1 MKFLSLLFFC
11 AAVSLAAA
19 DFQLVQNGKAAA
31 CIEIATPHP
40 FCDEAANIIKKYVNL
55 VSGAELKA
63 SGAAAKII
71 LKIEKGKLDIEGFS
85 YTFPQ
90 KDVMVITAGG
100 KWGIRYAAADF
111 CERFLGVRFLY
122 AGPYGEYLPQKKNIT
137 IPAKN
142 FTDAP
147 VFLSRY
153 LTNGRLHHTRKR
165 YQDWTVLL
173 RAVPLYRVNYHHNIH
188 RMFDSSKYGKTHPE
202 FYPLHN
208 GKRYIPRP
216 GTEVHWQPCLT
227 APGILEE
234 TVRIVCAAFEKD
246 PELICYS
253 LAATDGAG
261 FCECENCRK
270 FYPVPEK
277 INSAGQPDRS
287 KYLISFYNKVAEEV
301 VKKYPRA
308 KFGFGAYNFCQDP
321 PEGMK
326 LHPALIPGMTYDRYN
341 WVDPQRR
348 KANMLLHQK
357 WAAVSSEV
365 AWYDYFYNNRYV
377 LPRIYPH
384 LIEDIVKTGYASR
397 VRHLEGEYYTIDGSE
412 LGAMWCD
419 GPTAY
424 LFFKLLWDPALRA
437 DDILKEWYTCA
448 VGSKAAPYLQKYF
461 EELENFWMTRAW
473 KSKWFSSYNY
483 KIYLQWNDRRYLDM
497 LEENMLERCTQ
508 YLDKMCE
515 LADHK
520 ERARYLREGFLK
532 RRVQIQYYLNSGKI
546 RQYPESAFNKTVYAC
561 NFDAPG
567 SEKNWRQW
575 HHRPSNN
582 KAEIVAVPGQG
593 RACRLTLLPKG
604 NELALE
610 RIIRIDDPQDL
621 LIKVRFRCE
630 NVENGA
636 YPYISAE
643 WCQDAE
649 GRSDSSVYYAHDAG
663 NHSKHGWVLKCRLPA
678 YPGKTGYLRI
688 RLRGTRSSRGYIYF
702 DDLEV
707 LSR

>member
-1 MKFLSLLFFC
+1 MKYLFLILFF

-19 DFQLVQNGKAAA
+19 DFPLVRNGKAAA
-31 CIEIATPHP
+31 GIEIATEHP
-40 FCDEAANIIKKYVNL
+40 FCKEAAEVIKKYVKL
-55 VSGAELKA
+55 VSGAELSDTKA
-63 SGAAAKII
+63 APKIV
-71 LKIEKGKLDIEGFS
+71 LKIEKGKQDIEGFS

-122 AGPYGEYLPQKKNIT
+122 AGPYGEYLPQKKNISV
-137 IPAKN
+137 PVKN
-142 FTDAP
+142 FSDAP

-153 LTNGRLHHTRKR
+153 LTNGRIHPSRKR

-173 RAVPLYRVNYHHNIH
+173 RGVPIFRVNYQHNIH
-188 RMFDSSKYGKTHPE
+188 KMFDSGKYGKTHPE

-234 TVRIVCAAFEKD
+234 TVRIVCEAFEKD
-246 PELICYS
+246 QELICYS

-261 FCECENCRK
+261 FCECTNCRK
-270 FYPVPEK
+270 FYPQPEK

-287 KYLISFYNKVAEEV
+287 RYLISFYNKVAEQV
-301 VKKYPRA
+301 VKKYPHA

-326 LHPALIPGMTYDRYN
+326 LHPALIPGLTYDRYN
-341 WVDPQRR
+341 WISPQRR
-348 KANMLLHQK
+348 KNNMLLHKK

-365 AWYDYFYNNRYV
+365 AWYDYFYNNTYV

-384 LIEDIVKTGYASR
+384 LIEDIIKTGYATG
-397 VRHLEGEYYTIDGSE
+397 VRHFDAEYYTIDGSE
-412 LGAMWCD
+412 LGKMWCD

-424 LFFKLLWDPALRA
+424 LYYKLLWNPALKA
-437 DDILKEWYTCA
+437 DLLLDEWYVCA
-448 VGSKAAPYLQKYF
+448 VGRKAAPYLKKYF
-461 EELENFWMTRAW
+461 EELENFWMTKAW
-473 KSKWFSSYNY
+473 KTKWFSSHNY
-483 KIYLQWNDRRYLDM
+483 KIYLQWNDKRYMDLLDK
-497 LEENMLERCTQ
+497 NMLDRCTQ

-515 LADHK
+515 LSNHK
-520 ERARYLREGFLK
+520 ERAAYLRAGFLK
-532 RRVQIQYYLNSGKI
+532 RRVQILYHLNSGKI
-546 RQYPESAFNKTVYAC
+546 KDYPESAFNREIYTC
-561 NFDAPG
+561 NFDTPG
-567 SEKNWRQW
+567 SEKGWRVW
-575 HHRPSNN
+575 KYRPSND
-582 KAEIVAVPGQG
+582 KAEIVPVKGQG
-593 RACRLTLLPKG
+593 RACRLRLLPKG
-604 NELALE
+604 NEIALE
-610 RIIRIDDPQDL
+610 RIIKIDNPEDL

-630 NVENGA
+630 NTDNNA

-649 GRSDSSVYYAHDAG
+649 GRGGASVYYTHAAG
-663 NHSKHGWVLKCRLPA
+663 NHSRNGWVLKCRLPA

-688 RLRGTRSSRGYIYF
+688 RLRGTRSSRGFIYF
-702 DDLEV
+702 DDLKI